1 MGQFYLISCF
11 VVSHTRKVEKA
22 SMSFTLQLK
31 LGSISDINC
40 NQNDDDRGKYTM
52 LYEYSIMDV
61 LADFV
66 LIHIVYPSLWG

>member
-1 MGQFYLISCF
+1 
-11 VVSHTRKVEKA
+11 
-22 SMSFTLQLK
+22 MSFTLQLK

-40 NQNDDDRGKYTM
+40 NQNDDDRGKYTV

-66 LIHIVYPSLWG
+66 LIHIVYPSL